1 MTKRF
6 HGSAESLDLAQ
17 PKQSKVSP
25 GAHNRESS
33 RDRSA
38 MVAPVVF
45 VQPSVTHSVS
55 DWASCDENGLSMD
68 TSDDIVTAIPR
79 GLTVSKSAVQPN
91 PRPPMT
97 GRSDDGSHH
106 SPVSRKAAVQ
116 RPGTSQLPVSSRQFI
131 ISNQVSHGQPLQKAR
146 PSTAPK

>member
-1 MTKRF
+1 MTKR
-6 HGSAESLDLAQ
+6 HRGSAESLDLAL

-38 MVAPVVF
+38 RVAPVVSA
-45 VQPSVTHSVS
+45 QPPVTPSFS
-55 DWASCDENGLSMD
+55 DRASCDEDGLSMV
-68 TSDDIVTAIPR
+68 TSDNIVTAVPR
-79 GLTVSKSAVQPN
+79 GPAVSKSAVQLD
-91 PRPPMT
+91 PRLPMT

-106 SPVSRKAAVQ
+106 SPVS
-116 RPGTSQLPVSSRQFI
+116 
-131 ISNQVSHGQPLQKAR
+131 HGQPIQKAR